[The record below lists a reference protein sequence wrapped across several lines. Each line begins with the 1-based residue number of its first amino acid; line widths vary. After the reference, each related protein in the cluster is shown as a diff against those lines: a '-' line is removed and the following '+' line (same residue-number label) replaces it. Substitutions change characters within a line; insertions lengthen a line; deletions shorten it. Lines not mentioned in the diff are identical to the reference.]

1 MFWTLIYILRVLQIQ
16 FILLQSIARAPL
28 SSPCKILWTLPLD
41 ATDNG
46 GNVSSFRLPYF
57 ALIWNKGFWKKP
69 HTLSKCGSVGRMNQT
84 LRTRFP
90 SSWRLFEDN
99 GTLFLQNTKPRLLN
113 MSGKRNIQNGKYF
126 TCGVFIVCC
135 PANKTLPYFSVKH
148 VTLRVLRPVWEASH
162 KETNVRA
169 RVVKQKNSKMTKT
182 ELGQRWQMNRK
193 GKTMQYAACF
203 SSLFAFL
210 VTNRCR
216 HKNKGNRFTTKSPHG
231 RGAKKK
237 KRNSISFFN
246 HNFSSTHL
254 NAWFFFLFYKSGI
267 KLRLWKIGGAAKQ
280 SCKKQK

>member
-1 MFWTLIYILRVLQIQ
+1 MPLSPSFFVVIFPLAKFLPLITLFPYPKWCRRTEVYEGNKENVQKPMFWTLIYILRVLQIQ
-16 FILLQSIARAPL
+16 FIIIARAPL

-135 PANKTLPYFSVKH
+135 PANKTLYHIS
-148 VTLRVLRPVWEASH
+148 LLSMSH
-162 KETNVRA
+162 FV
-169 RVVKQKNSKMTKT
+169 
-182 ELGQRWQMNRK
+182 
-193 GKTMQYAACF
+193 C
-203 SSLFAFL
+203 
-210 VTNRCR
+210 
-216 HKNKGNRFTTKSPHG
+216 
-231 RGAKKK
+231 
-237 KRNSISFFN
+237 
-246 HNFSSTHL
+246 
-254 NAWFFFLFYKSGI
+254 
-267 KLRLWKIGGAAKQ
+267 
-280 SCKKQK
+280 